1 MTLWRTTP
9 CPSLPAKE
17 LDVLEM
23 PMNDETREVLR
34 KVWEEREGKRR
45 ERIRRLE
52 ERFGECPES
61 LTDKDRLEWIAQMV
75 CNPEIVSA
83 QHFETL
89 MNSLSFT
96 QTSIADE
103 ELRCAWSDFVR
114 QQLARGGSL
123 DESEWT
129 ARCDRVMA
137 HYFEHSEKTAQAT
150 SVYEHILTEIIR
162 GNPDYHEEA
171 EPCLL
176 KLFNFYNAQG
186 LTHRARELA
195 TLIGFWNDEGM
206 INLESYFDVLEQET
220 RLFYKELGEL
230 VDRDRTLARER
241 LKIEF
246 GDTFAG
252 LHPSTRNLVIVERRP
267 HAEP

>member
-96 QTSIADE
+96 HT
-103 ELRCAWSDFVR
+103 
-114 QQLARGGSL
+114 
-123 DESEWT
+123 
-129 ARCDRVMA
+129 
-137 HYFEHSEKTAQAT
+137 
-150 SVYEHILTEIIR
+150 
-162 GNPDYHEEA
+162 
-171 EPCLL
+171 
-176 KLFNFYNAQG
+176 
-186 LTHRARELA
+186 
-195 TLIGFWNDEGM
+195 
-206 INLESYFDVLEQET
+206 
-220 RLFYKELGEL
+220 
-230 VDRDRTLARER
+230 
-241 LKIEF
+241 
-246 GDTFAG
+246 
-252 LHPSTRNLVIVERRP
+252 
-267 HAEP
+267 